1 MEGTTTPSSTA
12 SDPRIMGCDSTQHAS
27 VFGAAN
33 QAGSFHIPGGYDIGS
48 FLNRAGKEHIRIVEQ
63 PLPDGVCG
71 AWHDASRTIFL
82 HDRLNQRQLYCTLC
96 HELIHAW
103 HHDPGCGTPYGVKC
117 ERRCRRETA
126 LALISPVDYGMVEQ
140 VYEGNAWM
148 MAVELGVTVQVLSDY
163 RQALYDMGVCVQ

>member
-1 MEGTTTPSSTA
+1 MEDTTTASASRA
-12 SDPRIMGCDSTQHAS
+12 SDLDVLRQYAQSA
-27 VFGAAN
+27 
-33 QAGSFHIPGGYDIGS
+33 
-48 FLNRAGKEHIRIVEQ
+48 RIRIVEQ

-82 HDRLNQRQLYCTLC
+82 HDRLNQRQRYCTLC

-126 LALISPVDYGMVEQ
+126 LALISPVDYGLAEQ
-140 VYEGNAWM
+140 MYEGNMWM
-148 MAVELGVTVQVLSDY
+148 VATELGVTLQVVRDYQLVLRDTVDGRLTSDMDDVPRHEDHGFTPIERISY
-163 RQALYDMGVCVQ
+163 KMGV

>member
-63 PLPDGVCG
+63 PLPDGLCG
-71 AWHDASRTIFL
+71 AWHEASRTIFL
-82 HDRLNQRQLYCTLC
+82 HDRLNQRQRRCTLC
-96 HELIHAW
+96 HELIHAKY
-103 HHDPGCGTPYGVKC
+103 HD
-117 ERRCRRETA
+117 
-126 LALISPVDYGMVEQ
+126 
-140 VYEGNAWM
+140 
-148 MAVELGVTVQVLSDY
+148 
-163 RQALYDMGVCVQ
+163 